1 MPRPRSARVIELKA
15 KLIAH
20 IRDGFHRPGD
30 PFLSNR
36 ALARRHG
43 VSYQTAH
50 RLLGELR
57 QEGWLSR
64 RESSGTAIAGRSE
77 SLVAVQLIFHPR
89 ARRPGSFG
97 ASMSQRLQH
106 ALNDAGIRY
115 TLSWAERDVRFKP
128 GHLPVLWEAPKHV
141 DAVATG
147 RRFALLL
154 QDLPPPGIGAS
165 YIDSV
170 RVDDFSGGLCAAQVL
185 LERLGRRARLA
196 ILAGPSDDR
205 RSQQRVEGF
214 QSLAPDVP
222 VFGAGG
228 WYTEDGEA
236 AAPRLLA
243 GNPEGVFCCND
254 RLAEGLLAECS
265 RRGGPPPAIIGFD
278 NAPIAEALHLSTIA
292 ISWEQFI
299 NEAVTV
305 IRQRLKGDSSPA
317 RQIIL
322 SLRPHIRLTA

>member
-1 MPRPRSARVIELKA
+1 MPRPRSARVVELKA

-50 RLLGELR
+50 RLLGELHR
-57 QEGWLSR
+57 EGWLAR
-64 RESSGTAIAGRSE
+64 RESSGTAIAGRTE
-77 SLVAVQLIFHPR
+77 PPVAVQLIFDPR

-97 ASMSQRLQH
+97 ASMSQRLKR
-106 ALNDAGIRY
+106 ALTEGGIRF
-115 TLSWAERDVRFKP
+115 TQSWAEGDVRFKP
-128 GHLPVLWEAPKHV
+128 RHLPVLWEAPNHLN
-141 DAVATG
+141 AVAAEH
-147 RRFALLL
+147 RFALLL
-154 QDLPPPGIGAS
+154 QDRPPPGLGAS

-170 RVDDFSGGLCAAQVL
+170 RADDFSGGLCAAQVL
-185 LERLGRRARLA
+185 LERLGPKARLA
-196 ILAGPSDDR
+196 ILAGPKDDG

-214 QSLAPDVP
+214 LSLASHAP
-222 VFGAGG
+222 VCSAGG
-228 WYTEDGEA
+228 WYSEDGEN

-243 GNPEGVFCCND
+243 EKPEGVFCCND

-265 RRGGPPPAIIGFD
+265 RRGGPAPAIIGFD
-278 NAPIAEALHLSTIA
+278 NAPISEALHLTTIS
-292 ISWEQFI
+292 ISWAQFVS
-299 NEAVTV
+299 EVMTL
-305 IRQRLKGDSSPA
+305 IRQRLKGDPSPA